1 MRMAAHAIKAGEG
14 DVFIA
19 AGVEAVSRFM
29 VGGSSDHTP
38 NTQNP
43 KFAEAARA
51 LGRPG
56 RGRPGDVDAGR
67 GAAGRLHRHG

>member
-1 MRMAAHAIKAGEG
+1 M
-14 DVFIA
+14 FIA

-43 KFAEAARA
+43 KFDDAARPRSWPA
-51 LGRPG
+51 PPATRA
-56 RGRPGDVDAGR
+56 RGRPAEGLPDVYIDDG
-67 GAAGRLHRHG
+67 